1 MQTQEFGSQLLD
13 LKAEL
18 GSVGVSN
25 SLNAADQVIV
35 DEIITLI
42 DKLLSKSDISNDDRG
57 DVECLAALLTEL
69 SQNAGHSLAKLAF
82 VPEISKK
89 FKSL

>member
-18 GSVGVSN
+18 GSVGMS
-25 SLNAADQVIV
+25 SLLNESDQVIV

-42 DKLLSKSDISNDDRG
+42 DRLLSKSDISNDDRG
-57 DVECLAALLTEL
+57 DIERLAALLTDL
-69 SQNAGHSLAKLAF
+69 SQNAGYSLAKLDF

-89 FKSL
+89 V

>member
-1 MQTQEFGSQLLD
+1 VQTQEFGSQLLD

-25 SLNAADQVIV
+25 SLNAADQAMV
-35 DEIITLI
+35 DDIITLI
-42 DKLLSKSDISNDDRG
+42 DRLLSKSDISNDERG
-57 DVECLAALLTEL
+57 DIERLGSLLTDL
-69 SQNAGHSLAKLAF
+69 SQNIEHSLVKLDF

-89 FKSL
+89 V

>member
-18 GSVGVSN
+18 GFVSVSN
-25 SLNAADQVIV
+25 SLNATDQAMV
-35 DEIITLI
+35 DEMITLI
-42 DKLLSKSDISNDDRG
+42 DRLLSKSDISNDDRG
-57 DVECLAALLTEL
+57 DVERLGALLTDL
-69 SQNAGHSLAKLAF
+69 SQNAEHSLAKLDF

-89 FKSL
+89 V

>member
-18 GSVGVSN
+18 VSVGVSN
-25 SLNAADQVIV
+25 SLNAADKVIV
-35 DEIITLI
+35 DEIITII
-42 DKLLSKSDISNDDRG
+42 DRLLSESDINNDDRG
-57 DVECLAALLTEL
+57 DVEHLGALLTEL
-69 SQNAGHSLAKLAF
+69 SQNAGHSLAKLDF

-89 FKSL
+89 V

>member
-25 SLNAADQVIV
+25 SLNAADQAMV

-42 DKLLSKSDISNDDRG
+42 DRLLSKPDISNDDRS
-57 DVECLAALLTEL
+57 DVERLGSLLTDL
-69 SQNAGHSLAKLAF
+69 SQNAVHSLTKLDF

-89 FKSL
+89 V

>member
-18 GSVGVSN
+18 GSIGVSN
-25 SLNAADQVIV
+25 SLNAAEQAMV

-42 DKLLSKSDISNDDRG
+42 DRLLSKSDIRNDDRG
-57 DVECLAALLTEL
+57 DVERLGALHTDL
-69 SQNAGHSLAKLAF
+69 SQNAEHSLAKLDF

-89 FKSL
+89 V

>member
-1 MQTQEFGSQLLD
+1 VQTQEFGSQLLD

-18 GSVGVSN
+18 GSIGVSN
-25 SLNAADQVIV
+25 SLNAAEQAMV

-42 DKLLSKSDISNDDRG
+42 DRLLSKSDIRNDDLG
-57 DVECLAALLTEL
+57 DVERLGALLTDL
-69 SQNAGHSLAKLAF
+69 SQNAEHSLAKLDF

-89 FKSL
+89 V

>member
-18 GSVGVSN
+18 GSIGLSN
-25 SLNAADQVIV
+25 SLNAAEQAMV
-35 DEIITLI
+35 DEMITLI
-42 DKLLSKSDISNDDRG
+42 DRLLSKSDISNDDRE
-57 DVECLAALLTEL
+57 DVERLGALLSDL
-69 SQNAGHSLAKLAF
+69 SQNAEHSLAKLDF

-89 FKSL
+89 V

>member
-18 GSVGVSN
+18 GSIDVSN
-25 SLNAADQVIV
+25 SLNAAEQAMV

-42 DKLLSKSDISNDDRG
+42 DRLLSKSDISNDDRG
-57 DVECLAALLTEL
+57 DVERLGALLTDL
-69 SQNAGHSLAKLAF
+69 SKNAGHSLAKLDF
-82 VPEISKK
+82 VTEISKK
-89 FKSL
+89 F

>member
-18 GSVGVSN
+18 GSIGMSN
-25 SLNAADQVIV
+25 SLNEGEKAMV
-35 DEIITLI
+35 DKIITLI
-42 DKLLSKSDISNDDRG
+42 DRLLSKSDIRNDDRG
-57 DVECLAALLTEL
+57 DVERLGALLTDL
-69 SQNAGHSLAKLAF
+69 SQNAEHSLAKLDF

-89 FKSL
+89 V

>member
-1 MQTQEFGSQLLD
+1 MQTQEFGSQLMD

-25 SLNAADQVIV
+25 SLNAAEQAMV

-42 DKLLSKSDISNDDRG
+42 DRLLSKSDISNDDRG
-57 DVECLAALLTEL
+57 DVERVGALLTDL
-69 SQNAGHSLAKLAF
+69 SQKAGHSLAKLDF

-89 FKSL
+89 N

>member
-18 GSVGVSN
+18 GSVSVSN
-25 SLNAADQVIV
+25 SLNEADQVV
-35 DEIITLI
+35 VHEIITLI
-42 DKLLSKSDISNDDRG
+42 DELLSKSDISNDDRG
-57 DVECLAALLTEL
+57 DVERLGSLLTDL
-69 SQNAGHSLAKLAF
+69 SQNAVHSLTKLDF

-89 FKSL
+89 V

>member
-1 MQTQEFGSQLLD
+1 MQTQEFGSQLLE

-18 GSVGVSN
+18 GSIDVSN
-25 SLNAADQVIV
+25 SFNAADQVIV

-42 DKLLSKSDISNDDRG
+42 DGLLSKSDISNSDRD
-57 DVECLAALLTEL
+57 DVERLGSLLTDL
-69 SQNAGHSLAKLAF
+69 SQNAAHSLAKLDF

-89 FKSL
+89 V

>member
-18 GSVGVSN
+18 GSIGMSN
-25 SLNAADQVIV
+25 SLNEAEKAMV
-35 DEIITLI
+35 DKIITLI
-42 DKLLSKSDISNDDRG
+42 DRLLSKSDISNNDRG
-57 DVECLAALLTEL
+57 DVERLGALLTDL
-69 SQNAGHSLAKLAF
+69 SQNAEHSLAKLDF

-89 FKSL
+89 F

>member
-18 GSVGVSN
+18 GSVSVSN
-25 SLNAADQVIV
+25 SLNEADQVV
-35 DEIITLI
+35 VHEIITLI
-42 DKLLSKSDISNDDRG
+42 DRLLSKSDISKDDRG
-57 DVECLAALLTEL
+57 AVERLGALLTDL
-69 SQNAGHSLAKLAF
+69 SQTTGHSLAKLDF

-89 FKSL
+89 V

>member
-18 GSVGVSN
+18 VSVGVSN
-25 SLNAADQVIV
+25 SLNAADKVIV
-35 DEIITLI
+35 DEIITII
-42 DKLLSKSDISNDDRG
+42 DRLLSKSDINNDDRG
-57 DVECLAALLTEL
+57 DVEHLGALLTEL
-69 SQNAGHSLAKLAF
+69 SQNAGHSLAKLDF

-89 FKSL
+89 V

>member
-1 MQTQEFGSQLLD
+1 MQTQEFGTQLLD

-18 GSVGVSN
+18 GSIGMSS
-25 SLNAADQVIV
+25 SLNESDQVIV

-42 DKLLSKSDISNDDRG
+42 DRLLSKSDISNDDRG
-57 DVECLAALLTEL
+57 DIERLAALLTDL
-69 SQNAGHSLAKLAF
+69 SQNAGHSLSKLDF

-89 FKSL
+89 V

>member
-18 GSVGVSN
+18 DSVGVSN
-25 SLNAADQVIV
+25 SLNSADQAMV

-42 DKLLSKSDISNDDRG
+42 DRLLSKPDISNDDRG
-57 DVECLAALLTEL
+57 DVERLGSLLTDL
-69 SQNAGHSLAKLAF
+69 SQNAVHSLTKLDF

-89 FKSL
+89 V

>member
-18 GSVGVSN
+18 GSLGVSN
-25 SLNAADQVIV
+25 SLNAADLVIV
-35 DEIITLI
+35 DEMITLI
-42 DKLLSKSDISNDDRG
+42 DRLLSKSDISNDDRG
-57 DVECLAALLTEL
+57 DVERLGALLTDL
-69 SQNAGHSLAKLAF
+69 SQNAEHSLAKLDF

-89 FKSL
+89 V

>member
-1 MQTQEFGSQLLD
+1 VQTQEFGSQLLD

-25 SLNAADQVIV
+25 SLNAAEQAMV

-42 DKLLSKSDISNDDRG
+42 DRLLSKSDISNDDRG
-57 DVECLAALLTEL
+57 DVERLGALLTDL
-69 SQNAGHSLAKLAF
+69 SQKAEHSLAKLDF

-89 FKSL
+89 V

>member
-18 GSVGVSN
+18 GSLFVSN
-25 SLNAADQVIV
+25 SLNAADQAMV
-35 DEIITLI
+35 DDIITLI
-42 DKLLSKSDISNDDRG
+42 DRLLSKPVISNDERG
-57 DVECLAALLTEL
+57 DIERLGSLLTDL
-69 SQNAGHSLAKLAF
+69 SQNIEHSLVKLDF

-89 FKSL
+89 V

>member
-18 GSVGVSN
+18 GSVGMSS
-25 SLNAADQVIV
+25 SLNESDQVIV

-42 DKLLSKSDISNDDRG
+42 DRLLSKSDISNDDRG
-57 DVECLAALLTEL
+57 DVERLGALLTDL
-69 SQNAGHSLAKLAF
+69 SQNAEHSLAKLDF
-82 VPEISKK
+82 VTEISKK
-89 FKSL
+89 V

>member
-18 GSVGVSN
+18 GSIGMSN
-25 SLNAADQVIV
+25 SLNEAEKTMV
-35 DEIITLI
+35 DKIITLI
-42 DKLLSKSDISNDDRG
+42 DRLLSKSDISKNDRG
-57 DVECLAALLTEL
+57 DVERLGALLTDL
-69 SQNAGHSLAKLAF
+69 SQNAEYSLAKLDF

-89 FKSL
+89 V

>member
-1 MQTQEFGSQLLD
+1 VQTQEFGSQLLD

-18 GSVGVSN
+18 GSLSVSN

-42 DKLLSKSDISNDDRG
+42 ERLLSKSDISNNDRH
-57 DVECLAALLTEL
+57 DVERLGSLLTDL
-69 SQNAGHSLAKLAF
+69 SQNTVHSLTKLDF

-89 FKSL
+89 V